1 MLYSIVSC
9 HALRQRRA
17 AMLALSSRWRCAS
30 VVARCSSAPHCAIP
44 TRAVLL
50 PRRLVS
56 CRPFA
61 LMTCGC
67 LRRQSP
73 RLRPHPR
80 QHPRLR
86 PRQTRLLRSFNS
98 GLRGRRDSGTR
109 QHARHSP
116 ARLLVEVALRV
127 GVLRTLGT
135 ICTVG
140 MLLPYVPVG
149 DADVCGCNGRAS

>member
-1 MLYSIVSC
+1 MLYSIVLC
-9 HALRQRRA
+9 RALRQRRA
-17 AMLALSSRWRCAS
+17 ARGCFVESLRCRRRSLAALCTALRYSTGA
-30 VVARCSSAPHCAIP
+30 
-44 TRAVLL
+44 AVLL

-73 RLRPHPR
+73 RLRLRPRPR
-80 QHPRLR
+80 QS

-109 QHARHSP
+109 HHARQSL
-116 ARLLVEVALRV
+116 ARLLVEVALPV
-127 GVLRTLGT
+127 CALRTLGT

-140 MLLPYVPVG
+140 MLLPCVPVG
-149 DADVCGCNGRAS
+149 DADVCGCSGGAS

>member
-1 MLYSIVSC
+1 VLYSIVSC
-9 HALRQRRA
+9 RA
-17 AMLALSSRWRCAS
+17 VRFDNGVLPWLLCRVAVAALS
-30 VVARCSSAPHCAIP
+30 APNCAIP
-44 TRAVLL
+44 RA
-50 PRRLVS
+50 PRCFCRVVSSRLVSSRLVS

-67 LRRQSP
+67 LRRQS
-73 RLRPHPR
+73 RRPR
-80 QHPRLR
+80 QS

-109 QHARHSP
+109 QHARQSR
-116 ARLLVEVALRV
+116 ARLLVEVALPV
-127 GVLRTLGT
+127 CVLPTLGT

-140 MLLPYVPVG
+140 MLLPCVPVG